1 MAELLLT
8 QDELDGYLSRVD
20 LEDPA
25 NNRVFNSLQLLTTN
39 NYNDLL
45 YYLVNGK
52 ITLQQ
57 LYTTP
62 INNATARSLIA
73 AAERGGDTILAN
85 KRHYESFLKGMP
97 SFRAFTDSLAASMG
111 TYMYLLSY
119 PSDSFV
125 RTYTIDSTGLDPAKF
140 SGVAPIKEKYTSI
153 LASMIS
159 SAEWIA
165 LEQSAA
171 QHDLGKLLSIAS
183 KELKFFE
190 MITTSDRTLIP
201 LRGSAKKS
209 LCGYAARGL
218 FEYSYRLYY
227 TDYLD
232 FVLTKMAEKRQQDVT
247 GNGVVGIRA
256 AQESTLWSG
265 VENPL
270 DAETFIENLGRAH
283 FVHYTLPATYGSTYF
298 TGAELAAAKTRLERL
313 TGGEATTG
321 FLPLLRRFLQKFSA
335 ELAARM
341 VP

>member
-8 QDELDGYLSRVD
+8 QDELDSYLSGVD

-62 INNATARSLIA
+62 INNASARNLIA
-73 AAERGGDTILAN
+73 TAEQGGDTILAN
-85 KRHYESFLKGMP
+85 KRYYEAFLKSLP
-97 SFRAFTDSLAASMG
+97 SFRAFSDDLATSMG
-111 TYMYLLSY
+111 TYMYLISY
-119 PSDSFV
+119 PSDSFI
-125 RTYTIDSTGLDPAKF
+125 RTYIIDSTGLDPTKF
-140 SGVAPIKEKYTSI
+140 SGVAPIKEKYTNI
-153 LASMIS
+153 LTSLLTS
-159 SAEWIA
+159 SEWTA
-165 LEQSAA
+165 LEQFSDQNGFAT
-171 QHDLGKLLSIAS
+171 LLSIAS

-190 MITTSDRTLIP
+190 MISTSDRSLIP
-201 LRGSAKKS
+201 LRGGAKKS

-218 FEYSYRLYY
+218 YDYSYRMYY

-232 FVLTKMAEKRQQDVT
+232 FVLTKMAEKRQQDMT

-265 VENPL
+265 IENPL
-270 DAETFIENLGRAH
+270 DAETFIQNLGKTY
-283 FVHYTLPATYGSTYF
+283 FVYYTLPSVYGSTYF
-298 TGAELAAAKTRLERL
+298 TSAELAASKMRLERL
-313 TGGEATTG
+313 TGGVAAAG
-321 FLPLLRRFLQKFSA
+321 FLPLLRAFLQRFSS
-335 ELAARM
+335 ELASQM
-341 VP
+341 IP